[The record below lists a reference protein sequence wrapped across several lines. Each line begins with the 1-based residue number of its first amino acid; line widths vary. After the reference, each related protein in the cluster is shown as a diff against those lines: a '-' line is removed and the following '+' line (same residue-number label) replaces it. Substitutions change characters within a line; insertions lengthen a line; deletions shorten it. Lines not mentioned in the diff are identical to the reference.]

1 MGIFENMMRSL
12 TESYTKNPNSN
23 VGKLILLVSGQMED
37 LEETLKKVETWRD
50 INQAEGATLDL
61 LAENVGQMRGLATD
75 EVLRILIRARVA
87 RNLSN
92 GTMDGIINSLAV
104 TLNTSADNIRIKEL
118 YDDPLAPEPA
128 AIVITG
134 LPIEVINQSGMTAVQ
149 FGKITQRVVASGVRV
164 AAIDLSGTFSFSSRY
179 DVSET
184 DTATG
189 FAPTTQATGGTLSG
203 SFDPDDEIVLPI

>member
-1 MGIFENMMRSL
+1 MMRSL

-37 LEETLKKVETWRD
+37 LDETLKKVETWRD
-50 INQAEGATLDL
+50 INQAEGETLDL
-61 LAENVGQMRGLATD
+61 IAANVGQLRGLATD

-87 RNLSN
+87 RNVSD
-92 GTMDGIINSLAV
+92 GTMDGVINSLAV
-104 TLNTSADNIRIKEL
+104 TLNTTPDKFGIKEL
-118 YDDPLAPEPA
+118 YSDALTPEPA
-128 AIVITG
+128 AIVITS
-134 LPIEVINQSGMTAVQ
+134 LPIEVINQSGMSAVQ

-164 AAIDLSGTFSFSSRY
+164 AAIDLSGTFAFSSQANA
-179 DVSET
+179 VEV

-189 FAPTTQATGGTLSG
+189 FAPVNQSTGGTLSG

>member
-1 MGIFENMMRSL
+1 MGIFENMIRSL

-23 VGKLILLVSGQMED
+23 IGKLILLVSGQMED
-37 LEETLKKVETWRD
+37 LDETLRKIEDWRD
-50 INQAEGATLDL
+50 INQAEGETLDL
-61 LAENVGQMRGLATD
+61 IAANVGQMRGLATD

-92 GTMDGIINSLAV
+92 GTLDGIIQSLAV
-104 TLNTSADNIRIKEL
+104 TLNTTPDKFGIKEL
-118 YDDPLAPEPA
+118 YNDSLTPEPA

-134 LPIEVINQSGMTAVQ
+134 LPIEVINQSGMSAVQ
-149 FGKITQRVVASGVRV
+149 FGKITQRVVASGIRV
-164 AAIDLSGTFSFSSRY
+164 AAIDLSGTFDFSSQY
-179 DVSET
+179 DVLENN
-184 DTATG
+184 TATG

>member
-1 MGIFENMMRSL
+1 MMRSL

-23 VGKLILLVSGQMED
+23 VGKLILLVSGQIED
-37 LEETLKKVETWRD
+37 LDETLKKVETWRD
-50 INQAEGATLDL
+50 INQAEGETLDL
-61 LAENVGQMRGLATD
+61 IAANVGQLRGLATD

-87 RNLSN
+87 RNVSD
-92 GTMDGIINSLAV
+92 GTMDGVINSLAV
-104 TLNTSADNIRIKEL
+104 TLNTTPDKFGIKEL
-118 YDDPLAPEPA
+118 YNDSLTPEPA

-134 LPIEVINQSGMTAVQ
+134 LPIEVINQSGMSAVQ

-164 AAIDLSGTFSFSSRY
+164 AAIDLSGTFSFSSQY

-184 DTATG
+184 DMATG

>member
-23 VGKLILLVSGQMED
+23 IGKLILLVSGQMED
-37 LEETLKKVETWRD
+37 LNDTLDKIEKWRD
-50 INQAEGATLDL
+50 INQAEGETLDL
-61 LAENVGQMRGLATD
+61 LAANVGQMRGQATD

-92 GTMDGIINSLAV
+92 GTMDGVINSLAV
-104 TLNTSADNIRIKEL
+104 TLNTTPDKFGIKEL
-118 YDDPLAPEPA
+118 YDDPLTPEPA

-134 LPIEVINQSGMTAVQ
+134 LPIEVINQSGMSALQ
-149 FGKITQRVVASGVRV
+149 FGRITQRVVASGVRV
-164 AAIDLSGTFSFSSRY
+164 AAIDLSGTFAFSSQANA
-179 DVSET
+179 VEV

-189 FAPTTQATGGTLSG
+189 FAPVNQSTGGTLSG
-203 SFDPDDEIVLPI
+203 SFDPDDEIILPI